1 MTRLIFFLR
10 IQPSTPHFVK
20 NYFCLRTPYNLILR
34 YIKEMKRF
42 LSITVVLIVLTC
54 KLNAQ
59 RTAAFDDK
67 IKLYNTA
74 LELYDKQLYN
84 AAISNFMEY
93 LPFATDPV
101 NISDVEYYIASCK
114 LKLLHNNALSN
125 MLDFMERYPNSR
137 KLNHANLEV
146 GDYYFNI
153 AKHKTALG
161 YYKKVDKSN
170 LTSVERE
177 QLSFRLG
184 YCYFKAGKIKEA
196 KETLYILTTSDNP
209 YRKDATYYYGYV
221 CYLDKEYKEALRA
234 FKQIDD
240 DNIGAVK
247 LYIAEIYY
255 LMGEHQKSIDYAQG
269 KDFAELN
276 PKRDLLL
283 GKCYYRLGNYEK
295 AEEYFDKSKYKIDE
309 LSNSEAYE
317 IGYTYYSNNNCIKS
331 SLLFEKIAN
340 AGDAMAQS
348 ASYHLGDCFLKVG
361 KKQNAF
367 NAFYEA
373 QRTEFNKNI
382 QEEAMFTYARLAHEL
397 EYTSKAVAAYQKFI
411 ENFPKSVYKNEASKN
426 LANLLYSS
434 SDYRSA
440 LAVLENMTISDDA
453 TKELYQKI
461 LFLRA
466 QELYLQKDYANSEA
480 MFQKSLNNKVDNATA
495 GQCYYWLGE
504 IYYNKGNNETAR
516 YNYQRFMDNAESKKA
531 KFYPE
536 ALYGIAYT
544 YYNQQKYAEAA
555 NYFNRYKTSV
565 GYTLPENMFHDATLR
580 LGDCYFAL
588 SNYNQALDA
597 YTYIISNKKAGA
609 DYAMYQQGMIYGLQ
623 GKQTNKINILKKIS
637 RDFPNSPYIPDAIFQ
652 TADVYL
658 NMENYVEAERQLKY
672 LIEDYPNSKWVKE
685 SHVKL
690 ASLYYRQGEYNK
702 AIEEYKYIVKTY
714 PGTPEAQK
722 AMRNAEL
729 AYKKQGQV
737 KEYLDWAKTVPNTN
751 ITSSKEDSLYYD
763 AAYRKYTLNDC
774 PGAINDFKA
783 YINNFA
789 NGFFLIEANYFIA
802 QCYIKEKN
810 DDASITHLKYVAD
823 NQNSEYKEDA
833 ILKLCNY
840 YILKKDCENGLP
852 YYQMLE
858 KYANNTLSIRKSL
871 FYQIQC
877 YNKSGN
883 TGMAAEKS
891 KQLLRYDQLSNTEKG
906 LCNNTIGR
914 SLLDSG
920 FYNSAKVYFGRTL
933 KNQQD
938 EYAAEAKYFE
948 AYIRYSQ
955 DSLDKC
961 RKSIMEFNHQFSNY
975 DYWLGKTF
983 ILFSDYYV
991 KKGDVFQAK
1000 ATLNSVLEN
1009 FDNPEILAIAR
1020 EKLAI
1025 LEGKKEEDGAT
1036 DE

>member
-1 MTRLIFFLR
+1 
-10 IQPSTPHFVK
+10 
-20 NYFCLRTPYNLILR
+20 
-34 YIKEMKRF
+34 MKRLLS
-42 LSITVVLIVLTC
+42 LSIVLVLLTC
-54 KLNAQ
+54 RLNAQ
-59 RTAAFDDK
+59 KTAALDDK

-74 LELYDKQLYN
+74 IELYDKQLYN

-93 LPFATDPV
+93 LPFATDQMNV
-101 NISDVEYYIASCK
+101 SDVEYYIASCK

-161 YYKKVDKSN
+161 YYKKVAETN
-170 LTSVERE
+170 LTKEER
-177 QLSFRLG
+177 QKLAFRKG
-184 YCYFKAGKIKEA
+184 YCYFKSNKLDDA
-196 KETLYILTTSDNP
+196 KRTLYPLTNTDNP
-209 YRKDATYYYGYV
+209 YRQEATYYYGYV
-221 CYLDKEYKEALRA
+221 CYLNKDYREALSA
-234 FKQIDD
+234 FKKVDD

-255 LMGEHQKSIDYAQG
+255 LTGEHQKSIDYAQG
-269 KDFAELN
+269 KDFGELN
-276 PKRDLLL
+276 NKRDLLL
-283 GKCYYRLGNYEK
+283 GKCYYRLGDYQK
-295 AEEYFDKSKYKIDE
+295 AEDFFEKSKFRIED

-317 IGYTYYSNNNCIKS
+317 IGYTYYSNSNCNKS

-340 AGDAMAQS
+340 SGDAMAQS
-348 ASYHLGDCFLKVG
+348 ASYHLGDCYLKVG

-373 QRTEFNKNI
+373 QRTEFNKDI
-382 QEEAMFTYARLAHEL
+382 QEEAMFAYARLAHEL
-397 EYTSKAVAAYQKFI
+397 EYTSKAIAAYQKFI
-411 ENFPKSVYKNEASKN
+411 EYFPKSQYKNEASKN
-426 LANLLYSS
+426 LATILYSTN
-434 SDYRSA
+434 DYRA
-440 LAVLENMTISDDA
+440 AIAILEGMTISDDA
-453 TKELYQKI
+453 TKELFQKI

-466 QELYLQKDYANSEA
+466 QELYLQKDYSNSEA
-480 MFQKSLNNKVDNATA
+480 MFKKSLTHKVDNSIA

-504 IYYNKGNNETAR
+504 IDYNRGNNDAAR
-516 YNYQRFMDNAESKKA
+516 INYQRFMDNAESKKT
-531 KFYPE
+531 KYYPE
-536 ALYGIAYT
+536 ALYGVAYT

-555 NYFNRYKTSV
+555 NYFNRYKTSI

-588 SNYNQALDA
+588 SNYNAALDA
-597 YTYIISNKKAGA
+597 YTYIISNRKSGA
-609 DYAMYQQGMIYGLQ
+609 DYAMFQQGMIYGLQ

-652 TADVYL
+652 TAEVYL
-658 NMENYVEAERQLKY
+658 SQENYLESERQLKY

-690 ASLYYRQGEYNK
+690 ASLYYRQGLYDK
-702 AIEEYKYIVKTY
+702 SISEYKFIVKTY

-722 AMRNAEL
+722 AMKNAEA

-763 AAYRKYTLNDC
+763 AAYRKYTLGDC
-774 PGAINDFKA
+774 PGAIKDFKE
-783 YINNFA
+783 YMNNFA
-789 NGFFLIEANYFIA
+789 NGFFLLESNYYSA
-802 QCYIKEKN
+802 QCYLKEKN
-810 DDASITHLKYVAD
+810 ETAALTHLKYVAD
-823 NQNSEYKEDA
+823 NQNSEFKEDA
-833 ILKLCNY
+833 ILKICNI
-840 YILKKDCENGLP
+840 YIARQDCEAGLP
-852 YYQMLE
+852 YYQLLE
-858 KYANNTLSIRKSL
+858 KYANNTLSIRKAL
-871 FYQIQC
+871 YYQVQC
-877 YNKSGN
+877 LNKIGN
-883 TGMAAEKS
+883 TTEAAEKS
-891 KQLLRYDQLSNTEKG
+891 KQLLRYDQLSNAEKG
-906 LCNNTIGR
+906 LSNNTIGKN
-914 SLLDSG
+914 LVDSG
-920 FYNSAKVYFGRTL
+920 YYNSAKIYFAKTL

-938 EYAAEAKYFE
+938 EYAAEAKYYE

-975 DYWLGKTF
+975 DYWLGRTF

-991 KKGDVFQAK
+991 KKGDLFQAK

-1009 FDNPEILAIAR
+1009 FDNPEIIEMAKR
-1020 EKLAI
+1020 KLEA
-1025 LEGKKEEDGAT
+1025 LEPKPEESSSG

>member
-1 MTRLIFFLR
+1 MGVWVYFAIDNTMKRLLSI
-10 IQPSTPHFVK
+10 S
-20 NYFCLRTPYNLILR
+20 LILTLFVFR
-34 YIKEMKRF
+34 LE
-42 LSITVVLIVLTC
+42 
-54 KLNAQ
+54 AQ
-59 RTAAFDDK
+59 KTAAFEDK

-93 LPFATDPV
+93 LPYATDPM

-161 YYKKVDKSN
+161 YYKKVVESN
-170 LTSVERE
+170 LTAPERQ
-177 QLSFRLG
+177 QLAFRKG
-184 YCYFKAGKIKEA
+184 YCYFKANKLKEA
-196 KETLYILTTSDNP
+196 KETLLPLTNSDNP
-209 YRKDATYYYGYV
+209 YRKEATYYYGYV
-221 CYLDKEYKEALRA
+221 CYLDKDYKEALKA
-234 FKQIDD
+234 FKQVDD
-240 DNIGAVK
+240 DNLGAVK

-255 LMGEHQKSIDYAQG
+255 LMGEHQKSVDYAQG
-269 KDFAELN
+269 KDFGELN
-276 PKRDLLL
+276 NKRDLLL
-283 GKCYYRLGNYEK
+283 GKCYYRLGDYQK
-295 AEEYFDKSKYKIDE
+295 AQEYFDRSRYNISE

-317 IGYTYYSNNNCIKS
+317 IGYTYYANSNCIKS
-331 SLLFEKIAN
+331 SQLFEKIAN

-348 ASYHLGDCFLKVG
+348 ASYHLGDCFLKTG
-361 KKQNAF
+361 MKQNAF

-373 QRTEFNKNI
+373 QRTEFNKDI
-382 QEEAMFTYARLAHEL
+382 QEEAMFAYARLAHEL
-397 EYTSKAVAAYQKFI
+397 EYTSKAIAAYQKFI
-411 ENFPKSVYKNEASKN
+411 EYFPKSQYKNEASKN
-426 LANLLYSS
+426 LATLLYSS
-434 SDYRSA
+434 SDYRTA
-440 LAVLENMTISDDA
+440 ITVLENMTISDDA

-466 QELYLQKDYANSEA
+466 QELYLQKDFSNSEA
-480 MFQKSLNNKVDNATA
+480 MFRKSLSHKVDNSIA
-495 GQCYYWLGE
+495 GQCYFWLGE
-504 IYYNKGNNETAR
+504 IDYNRGNNDAAR
-516 YNYQRFMDNAESKKA
+516 MNYQRFMDNADSKKT
-531 KFYPE
+531 KYYPD

-588 SNYNQALDA
+588 SNYNAALDA
-597 YTYIISNKKAGA
+597 YTYIISNKKSGA

-623 GKQTNKINILKKIS
+623 GKQTNKINILSKIS

-652 TADVYL
+652 MADVYL
-658 NMENYVEAERQLKY
+658 SQENYLQSERQLRY

-690 ASLYYRQGEYNK
+690 ASLYYRQELYDK
-702 AIEEYKYIVKTY
+702 SIEEYKFIVKTY
-714 PGTPEAQK
+714 PGTPESQK
-722 AMRNAEL
+722 AMRNAEA
-729 AYKKQGQV
+729 AYKKKGQV
-737 KEYLDWAKTVPNTN
+737 REYLDWAKTVPNTN

-763 AAYRKYTLNDC
+763 AAYRKYSNNDC
-774 PGAINDFKA
+774 PGAINDFKE
-783 YINNFA
+783 YLNNFA
-789 NGFFLIEANYFIA
+789 NGFFLLEANYYTA
-802 QCYIKEKN
+802 QCYLKEKN
-810 DDASITHLKYVAD
+810 EEAAITHLKYVAD
-823 NQNSEYKEDA
+823 NQNSDYKEDA
-833 ILKLCNY
+833 ILKLCNI
-840 YILKKDCENGLP
+840 YIARKDCDNGLP
-852 YYQMLE
+852 YYVMLE
-858 KYANNTLSIRKSL
+858 KYANNTLSIRKAL
-871 FYQIQC
+871 YYQIQC
-877 YNKSGN
+877 YNKMGDAPK
-883 TGMAAEKS
+883 AAEKS
-891 KQLLRYDQLSNTEKG
+891 KLLLRYDQLSNAEKG

-914 SLLDSG
+914 SLADSG
-920 FYNSAKVYFGRTL
+920 YYNSAKVYFARTL

-938 EYAAEAKYFE
+938 EYAAEAKYYE
-948 AYIRYSQ
+948 AFIRYNQ

-975 DYWLGKTF
+975 DYWLGRTF

-1009 FDNPEILAIAR
+1009 FDNPEILAMAR

-1025 LEGKKEEDGAT
+1025 LEGKKEENTGGS